1 MRDTSSVQQV
11 FGTVVWVVCGV
22 AVLAG
27 LAGLF
32 FSRKAWDEYGEN
44 HLVRDSDASRAPVIG
59 SPGAQAERDVE
70 IRQLLSARNE
80 RRRRRGEPPID
91 VERELA
97 RLTAPHHDSVPQ
109 FDAALRAEIRD
120 LVVAR
125 NHRRARTGQPPLDV
139 DAEVE
144 RQIADLSQI

>member
-1 MRDTSSVQQV
+1 MPMQHV

-27 LAGLF
+27 FAGLF
-32 FSRKAWDEYGEN
+32 FSRKAWDEYGKN
-44 HLVRDSDASRAPVIG
+44 HLVRDTDESRAPASG
-59 SPGAQAERDVE
+59 SPAALLERNVE
-70 IRQLLSARNE
+70 IRQLLDARNQ

-97 RLTAPHHDSVPQ
+97 RLTAPQPDSAPQ
-109 FDAALRAEIRD
+109 FDAALQAEIRD

-125 NHRRARTGQPPLDV
+125 NHRRARTGKPPLDV
-139 DAEVE
+139 EAEIE

>member
-1 MRDTSSVQQV
+1 MRDTLSMQHV

-27 LAGLF
+27 FAGLF
-32 FSRKAWDEYGEN
+32 FSRKAWDEYGKD
-44 HLVRDSDASRAPVIG
+44 HLVRDTDASGGAASG
-59 SPGAQAERDVE
+59 SPAALLERDVE
-70 IRQLLSARNE
+70 IRQLLDARNE
-80 RRRRRGEPPID
+80 RRRRRGEPSID
-91 VERELA
+91 VEAELA
-97 RLTAPHHDSVPQ
+97 RLTRLQPDSAPQ

-125 NHRRARTGQPPLDV
+125 NHRRARTGKPPLDV
-139 DAEVE
+139 EAEIE

>member
-1 MRDTSSVQQV
+1 MRDTLSMQHV

-22 AVLAG
+22 AVFAG
-27 LAGLF
+27 FAGLF
-32 FSRKAWDEYGEN
+32 FTRKAWDEYGKN
-44 HLVRDSDASRAPVIG
+44 HLVRDTDESLAPASG
-59 SPGAQAERDVE
+59 SPAALLERDVE
-70 IRQLLSARNE
+70 IRQLLDARNE
-80 RRRRRGEPPID
+80 RRHRRGEPPID

-97 RLTAPHHDSVPQ
+97 RLTAPQPDSAPQ

-125 NHRRARTGQPPLDV
+125 NHRRARTGKPPLDV
-139 DAEVE
+139 DAEIE

>member
-1 MRDTSSVQQV
+1 MRDTLSMQHV

-27 LAGLF
+27 IAGLF
-32 FSRKAWDEYGEN
+32 FSRTAWDEYGKN
-44 HLVRDSDASRAPVIG
+44 HLVRDTDESRAPAPG
-59 SPGAQAERDVE
+59 SAAARLERDVE
-70 IRQLLSARNE
+70 IRQLLDARNE

-97 RLTAPHHDSVPQ
+97 RLTAPQPDSPPQ

-125 NHRRARTGQPPLDV
+125 NHRRTRTGQPPLDV
-139 DAEVE
+139 EAEIE
-144 RQIADLSQI
+144 RQIADLSQL